1 MLEGNESWFNS
12 PFHSLRASIMHLLG
26 KSKYKDKVLSR
37 ISEVQ
42 YMDGASRKL
51 MDVNESAIGMVEGHW
66 DSSTLGSQYFLVFV
80 CNEWDVLLRYIGRRM
95 CSFFFFFF
103 ELVVVVVVISTVA
116 PRLHTREHFSPLSNA
131 VS

>member
-66 DSSTLGSQYFLVFV
+66 DSSTLGSRYFLVFFAM
-80 CNEWDVLLRYIGRRM
+80 NGM
-95 CSFFFFFF
+95 SFFAI
-103 ELVVVVVVISTVA
+103 LVVVCVPSSSSS
-116 PRLHTREHFSPLSNA
+116 FSNS
-131 VS
+131 

>member
-1 MLEGNESWFNS
+1 
-12 PFHSLRASIMHLLG
+12 MHLLG

-80 CNEWDVLLRYIGRRM
+80 CNEWDVLLRHIGRRI
-95 CSFFFFFF
+95 CSFFFFFFF
-103 ELVVVVVVISTVA
+103 ELVVVVVVVVVVSTVA